1 MPLSCNGSHPC
12 RCRSLE
18 ILRLPGCTSLSDASL
33 AAVLAAA
40 PQLREMDVTGGQ
52 SQSRVLGAVS
62 SVFGA
67 ERSRQMLAAVPR
79 MLASQP
85 ASQRRGH
92 AICMCCAPAAGC
104 SGVKVSRP
112 GSRFLRHKAARLQ
125 EGGLTDDS
133 LRLLGQ
139 QPAQQVHQAQ
149 QQQAQQA
156 QQRLAQ
162 PTQQAQQAQQQLGQ
176 PAGLQLLK
184 AGSLSLTDGTL
195 AALPPSLTCLS
206 LRGCK
211 RVSDSGLLQ
220 LLLHCPR
227 LARLDA
233 AGCSQLTAGGFG
245 SYMPLGAQHGSRDHS
260 THSSNSS
267 ASTSSG
273 SSQQAAADQD
283 AEQQL
288 TAFRRVVSTTSA
300 VRLQRAALPKQAC
313 TREVLA
319 WLTGQ
324 ASSSSGGSG
333 SGSSS
338 SPASSASSGSSAG
351 VPGRPALQRL
361 ELASCALLTEADL
374 LALAASCPQLRSL
387 QLSAAGLAAGPR
399 LCASLAQRCRLL
411 SCLSLSGAAGVG
423 DADVALLLRELPG
436 LLQLDLSG
444 CTGITGAAFIERLQL
459 HTVRQ
464 QQGASAVLTGLTQA
478 AGAAVTVAPPAAAA
492 AAPAAQVAAVSAA
505 AERIPGRTALRVLR
519 LDGCPISQAAAVAIG
534 GICPHLETL
543 SLRQCIGVTSAA
555 AAALLWCCR
564 NLRQLLLSGTQ
575 AVDLFVEPGAMPLHF
590 NAAAAAAGV
599 PCAEGLSPAQALLAG
614 PPCPVQPSPLAL
626 VELPCNSRTVRC
638 AGDWPSGGL
647 LGSPRVQ
654 LA

>member
-1 MPLSCNGSHPC
+1 M
-12 RCRSLE
+12 
-18 ILRLPGCTSLSDASL
+18 
-33 AAVLAAA
+33 
-40 PQLREMDVTGGQ
+40 
-52 SQSRVLGAVS
+52 
-62 SVFGA
+62 
-67 ERSRQMLAAVPR
+67 
-79 MLASQP
+79 
-85 ASQRRGH
+85 
-92 AICMCCAPAAGC
+92 
-104 SGVKVSRP
+104 
-112 GSRFLRHKAARLQ
+112 Q

-139 QPAQQVHQAQ
+139 QPTQQVQ
-149 QQQAQQA
+149 Q
-156 QQRLAQ
+156 AQ
-162 PTQQAQQAQQQLGQ
+162 PTQQAQQALQQQAQQAQQALQQQAQQAQQAQQRQAQPTQQAQ

-184 AGSLSLTDGTL
+184 AGGLSLTDGTL
-195 AALPPSLTCLS
+195 AALPPSLTSLS

-220 LLLHCPR
+220 LLLHCPG

-245 SYMPLGAQHGSRDHS
+245 SYMPLGAHQGSRDHS
-260 THSSNSS
+260 THSSISS
-267 ASTSSG
+267 ASASSG
-273 SSQQAAADQD
+273 SSQQAATDLD
-283 AEQQL
+283 AEEQL
-288 TAFRRVVSTTSA
+288 NAFRRVVSTTSA

-333 SGSSS
+333 SSSSS
-338 SPASSASSGSSAG
+338 SPAPCASSSSSAG
-351 VPGRPALQRL
+351 LPGRPALQRL
-361 ELASCALLTEADL
+361 ELASCALLIEADL

-444 CTGITGAAFIERLQL
+444 CTGITGAVFIERLQL
-459 HTVRQ
+459 HTVSQ
-464 QQGASAVLTGLTQA
+464 QQRASAVLTGLTQA
-478 AGAAVTVAPPAAAA
+478 AGAAATAAPRAAAAAVVVTTASPPPPAAAA
-492 AAPAAQVAAVSAA
+492 TAPATAISAA
-505 AERIPGRTALRVLR
+505 AEQSPGRTALRVLR

-543 SLRQCIGVTSAA
+543 SLRQCAGVTSAA

-564 NLRQLLLSGTQ
+564 NMRQLLLSGTQ

-590 NAAAAAAGV
+590 QAAAAAAGM
-599 PCAEGLSPAQALLAG
+599 PCVQGLTPAQALLAG
-614 PPCPVQPSPLAL
+614 PPRAVQPSPLML

-638 AGDWPSGGL
+638 PGDWPAVGF